1 MPFIFYLYFNLNFLC
16 LNKNMNQTYP
26 SKETRICNLLA
37 DFILIKIGK
46 EFNCKIQITDCVNF
60 YVINGK
66 TNSETILDMAAIT
79 DEFNEKFK
87 DFLDGVKIIRTID
100 IIEYN
105 EKLTPPTK
113 VTYTFYNTENNI
125 YPDKDYENNV
135 LEGFIAKSNFP
146 YGYSHTM
153 GRNVFYNLKNIAYNV
168 TKLGYI
174 KCVEIKY
181 DSEKYDDDII
191 YINCPHTQYL
201 NETIKSAILDVF
213 NLKSPLEYDFLE
225 NDIFEETL
233 NYKEDTSLVRKT
245 NRDFIIL

>member
-146 YGYSHTM
+146 YGYSPTM

-191 YINCPHTQYL
+191 SINCPHTQYL

-213 NLKSPLEYDFLE
+213 NLKSPVEYNFLE
-225 NDIFEETL
+225 NDIFKETL
-233 NYKEDTSLVRKT
+233 NYKEDTSLLRET
-245 NRDFIIL
+245 NPDFMIL

>member
-1 MPFIFYLYFNLNFLC
+1 
-16 LNKNMNQTYP
+16 MNQTYP

-191 YINCPHTQYL
+191 SINCPHTQYL

-213 NLKSPLEYDFLE
+213 NLKSPVEYNFLE
-225 NDIFEETL
+225 NDIFKETL
-233 NYKEDTSLVRKT
+233 NYKEDTSLLRET
-245 NRDFIIL
+245 NPDFMIL

>member
-1 MPFIFYLYFNLNFLC
+1 
-16 LNKNMNQTYP
+16 MNQTYP

-146 YGYSHTM
+146 YGYSPTM

-213 NLKSPLEYDFLE
+213 NLKSPIEYNFLE
-225 NDIFEETL
+225 NDIFKETL
-233 NYKEDTSLVRKT
+233 NYKEDTSLLRET
-245 NRDFIIL
+245 NPDFMIL

>member
-146 YGYSHTM
+146 YGYSPTM

-181 DSEKYDDDII
+181 NSEKYDDDII

-213 NLKSPLEYDFLE
+213 NLKSPIEYNFLE
-225 NDIFEETL
+225 NDIFQETL
-233 NYKEDTSLVRKT
+233 NYKEDTSLLRET
-245 NRDFIIL
+245 NPDFMIL

>member
-1 MPFIFYLYFNLNFLC
+1 M
-16 LNKNMNQTYP
+16 KQTYP

-37 DFILIKIGK
+37 DFIVTKIGK
-46 EFNCKIQITDCVNF
+46 EFKSKVQITDCVNF

-66 TNSETILDMAAIT
+66 TNSETILDMAEIT

-87 DFLDGVKIIRTID
+87 EFLDDVKVIRTID

-105 EKLTPPTK
+105 ENLTSPTK
-113 VTYTFYNTENNI
+113 LNYTFYNTENNI

-135 LEGFIAKSNFP
+135 LDGFISKSNFP
-146 YGYSHTM
+146 HGYSSSM

-191 YINCPHTQYL
+191 SVNCPHTKYL

>member
-1 MPFIFYLYFNLNFLC
+1 
-16 LNKNMNQTYP
+16 MNQTYP

-213 NLKSPLEYDFLE
+213 NLKSPIEYNFLE
-225 NDIFEETL
+225 NDIFKETL
-233 NYKEDTSLVRKT
+233 NYKEDTSLLRET
-245 NRDFIIL
+245 NPDFMIL

>member
-1 MPFIFYLYFNLNFLC
+1 MKQN
-16 LNKNMNQTYP
+16 YP

-37 DFILIKIGK
+37 DFIITKIGK
-46 EFNCKIQITDCVNF
+46 EFKSKVQITDCVNF

-66 TNSETILDMAAIT
+66 TNSETILDMTEIT
-79 DEFNEKFK
+79 DQFNEKFK
-87 DFLDGVKIIRTID
+87 EFLDGVKVIRTID

-105 EKLTPPTK
+105 ENLTPPTK
-113 VTYTFYNTENNI
+113 LNYTFYNTENNI

-135 LEGFIAKSNFP
+135 LDGFISRSNFP
-146 YGYSHTM
+146 HGYSSNM
-153 GRNVFYNLKNIAYNV
+153 GRNMFYNLKNIAFNV

-191 YINCPHTQYL
+191 SVNCPHTKYL

>member
-1 MPFIFYLYFNLNFLC
+1 M
-16 LNKNMNQTYP
+16 KQTYP
-26 SKETRICNLLA
+26 NKETRICNLLA
-37 DFILIKIGK
+37 DFIVTKIGK
-46 EFNCKIQITDCVNF
+46 EFKSKVQITDCVNF

-66 TNSETILDMAAIT
+66 TNSETILDMAEIT

-87 DFLDGVKIIRTID
+87 EFLDDVKVIRTID

-105 EKLTPPTK
+105 ENLTSPTK
-113 VTYTFYNTENNI
+113 LNYTFYNTENNI

-135 LEGFIAKSNFP
+135 LDGFISKSNFP
-146 YGYSHTM
+146 HGYSSSM

-191 YINCPHTQYL
+191 SVNCPHTKYL

>member
-1 MPFIFYLYFNLNFLC
+1 M
-16 LNKNMNQTYP
+16 KQTYP

-37 DFILIKIGK
+37 DFIVTKIGK
-46 EFNCKIQITDCVNF
+46 EFKSKVQITDCVNF

-66 TNSETILDMAAIT
+66 TNSETILDMAEIT

-87 DFLDGVKIIRTID
+87 EFLDDVKVIRTID

-105 EKLTPPTK
+105 ENLTSPTK
-113 VTYTFYNTENNI
+113 LNYTFYNTENNI

-135 LEGFIAKSNFP
+135 LDGFISKSNFP
-146 YGYSHTM
+146 HGYSSSM

-191 YINCPHTQYL
+191 SVNCPHTKYL

-245 NRDFIIL
+245 NRDFMTL

>member
-213 NLKSPLEYDFLE
+213 NLKSPIEYNFLE
-225 NDIFEETL
+225 NDIFKETL
-233 NYKEDTSLVRKT
+233 NYKEDTSLLRET
-245 NRDFIIL
+245 NPDFMIL

>member
-66 TNSETILDMAAIT
+66 TNSETILDMAIIT

-146 YGYSHTM
+146 YGYSPTM

-233 NYKEDTSLVRKT
+233 NYKEDMSLLRET
-245 NRDFIIL
+245 NPDFMIL

>member
-146 YGYSHTM
+146 YGYSPTM

-213 NLKSPLEYDFLE
+213 NLKSPIEYNFLE
-225 NDIFEETL
+225 NDIFKETL
-233 NYKEDTSLVRKT
+233 NYKEDTSLLRET
-245 NRDFIIL
+245 NPDFMIL